1 MTSLRQE
8 LQSFV
13 VIIISSIRL
22 GEDDDSEECDS
33 IFQTS
38 HLMSHNFVK

>member
-1 MTSLRQE
+1 MNFTLRQN
-8 LQSFV
+8 FV
-13 VIIISSIRL
+13 VIVSSIRVK
-22 GEDDDSEECDS
+22 ENDDSEECDR